1 MVDQESLERIIEYVN
16 EVWREEHRAVL
27 DEEIAKALGITL
39 FQAIESTRQLE
50 YDPRLKVEV
59 YEKGPIFARSL

>member
-1 MVDQESLERIIEYVN
+1 
-16 EVWREEHRAVL
+16 L